1 MFASTLIDGIYYEFA
16 GTEAT
21 VVSGANKYTGDIII
35 PESVTYNENTY
46 SVTNIGYSAF
56 MDCTGLTNITIP
68 LSVTSID
75 IYAFYGC
82 SGLTNITFP
91 SSVTNIGSCAFHSCR
106 GLTSITIPTSV
117 TSIGDRAFCDC
128 QSLSS
133 ITVDAG
139 NTVYDSRENCNAIIE
154 TSSNTL
160 VEGCKNTIIPSSV
173 TSIGSGAFYLSG
185 LTSITIPE
193 GVTSIGNG
201 AFTSTRLTSITIPE
215 GVTSIG
221 NDAFQSCTSLK
232 SITIPVSLTN
242 IGDCAFYGCSGLTS
256 ISIPANLMSIGR
268 SAFYACRGLTSITIP
283 SSVTSIGVG
292 AFSYCPGLSSIIV
305 DAGNTVYDSRENC
318 NAIIETSSNTLVAGC
333 KNTIIPSSV
342 TKIGNSAF
350 YLCSDLTSITIPSS
364 VTSIGDYALGY
375 CSGLSSIIVDAG
387 NTVYDSR
394 ENCNAIIETSSNT
407 LVAGCKNTIIPS
419 SVTSIGSCA
428 FYLCTSLTSITIPE
442 GVTTIGADAFFR
454 CSGLK
459 TIYSYI
465 ESPTSDTG
473 SNFDSSN
480 YTNATLNVP
489 YGTKSLYQSTDGWKN
504 FTNIVEMAGLPTE
517 VESAF
522 IDVEVLGIDD
532 QELHEIS
539 AGTTLCESS
548 SVSMSNAYDD
558 SFSAVSMAI
567 SDVQNYQVNINGKK
581 YIYGEGVRG
590 AANAKPYSIGECQ
603 EDGTFVGGQYEGWVY
618 KFTTLYDG
626 YLYVPCR
633 IATNKSIYVWA
644 GNADEAAGRL
654 VAYNY
659 RGITSDG
666 QLASVSLPS
675 NSDDYY
681 VGPNE
686 EYDLYDRLQT
696 IQSIDKNLIVE
707 ESSLWTNGV
716 IAFPV
721 KASVGTYYV
730 CATGT
735 KLHSNGFVFVPG
747 AKDIGEVVFS
757 PRTFTLTYQV
767 DGETYRTYE
776 LAEGD
781 VITPEAAPTKEGYT
795 FSGWSE
801 IPETM
806 PANDVTVTGT
816 FTAIPEPS
824 SDNALAISN
833 AETYAGKQVVLPID
847 MNNVASIKAFQFDL
861 YLPDGITIAKDED
874 DEELIELTTR
884 AAKSHTIA
892 YSNRPD
898 GAIRMI
904 CTSMSGATFKGN
916 EGAIVN
922 VTLDVAQ
929 SMTDGDYDIE
939 IKNIELSDGTP
950 YNPAD
955 IKATLTVKTYT
966 PGDVDGTGTV
976 SVNDAVCV
984 INYILGSPAEDFIE
998 PAADLD
1004 GNGVIT
1010 VNDVVI
1016 LINDYILGGNSQNSL
1031 DLAFLEDVTA
1041 DDDYLYIEE
1050 DNLSN
1055 MTAGEEREIEVFMNT
1070 SRTDIQGL
1078 QCDIYLPDGM
1088 EFVPEE
1094 DGDEKYYADKGG
1106 RAAKS
1111 HSVASQLMADGSVR
1125 VVETSTSGAKFKA
1138 NELAVFYFTV
1148 RATANT
1154 AYGQGIRLCNMELSY
1169 GGEPI
1174 NPEDRTFDV
1183 NVKAGTVSLNSNGY
1197 ATFSYAS
1204 DVAIEGAE
1212 VYTATKNGNIIACT
1226 KEEQSIAAYNGV
1238 ILKGE
1243 PNATVTI
1250 YTNAGIEDYT
1260 SNELKATT
1268 TADGLADIETA
1279 LVLSGNMFK
1288 NYTGAAFEANKAY
1301 MPYDGNSGNAMVMVF
1316 DDATSVGSIGAES
1329 NLLDG
1334 AVIKTFEDGKLVIK
1348 TSNGKYT
1355 SVGAK
1360 MK

>member
-1 MFASTLIDGIYYEFA
+1 MTSIEWL
-16 GTEAT
+16 
-21 VVSGANKYTGDIII
+21 
-35 PESVTYNENTY
+35 
-46 SVTNIGYSAF
+46 AF
-56 MDCTGLTNITIP
+56 EGCTGLENVTINAIDVPETNSEAFKDVI
-68 LSVTSID
+68 LSNVT
-75 IYAFYGC
+75 
-82 SGLTNITFP
+82 LQVP
-91 SSVTNIGSCAFHSCR
+91 S
-106 GLTSITIPTSV
+106 
-117 TSIGDRAFCDC
+117 
-128 QSLSS
+128 QS
-133 ITVDAG
+133 VDAYRAHEVWG
-139 NTVYDSRENCNAIIE
+139 Q
-154 TSSNTL
+154 
-160 VEGCKNTIIPSSV
+160 
-173 TSIGSGAFYLSG
+173 
-185 LTSITIPE
+185 
-193 GVTSIGNG
+193 
-201 AFTSTRLTSITIPE
+201 FTFAQ
-215 GVTSIG
+215 
-221 NDAFQSCTSLK
+221 N
-232 SITIPVSLTN
+232 
-242 IGDCAFYGCSGLTS
+242 
-256 ISIPANLMSIGR
+256 
-268 SAFYACRGLTSITIP
+268 
-283 SSVTSIGVG
+283 
-292 AFSYCPGLSSIIV
+292 
-305 DAGNTVYDSRENC
+305 
-318 NAIIETSSNTLVAGC
+318 
-333 KNTIIPSSV
+333 
-342 TKIGNSAF
+342 
-350 YLCSDLTSITIPSS
+350 
-364 VTSIGDYALGY
+364 
-375 CSGLSSIIVDAG
+375 
-387 NTVYDSR
+387 
-394 ENCNAIIETSSNT
+394 
-407 LVAGCKNTIIPS
+407 
-419 SVTSIGSCA
+419 
-428 FYLCTSLTSITIPE
+428 
-442 GVTTIGADAFFR
+442 
-454 CSGLK
+454 
-459 TIYSYI
+459 
-465 ESPTSDTG
+465 PTMT
-473 SNFDSSN
+473 
-480 YTNATLNVP
+480 
-489 YGTKSLYQSTDGWKN
+489 
-504 FTNIVEMAGLPTE
+504 
-517 VESAF
+517 ESAF
-522 IDVEVLGIDD
+522 IDAEALGIDD
-532 QELHEIS
+532 QELHMIS

-567 SDVQNYQVNINGKK
+567 SGEQNYQVNINGKK
-581 YIYGEGVRG
+581 YIYGEGVQG
-590 AANAKPYSIGECQ
+590 ATNAKPYSIGECQ

-686 EYDLYDRLQT
+686 DYDTNDRLQS
-696 IQSIDKNLIVE
+696 IQAIDKNLIVE
-707 ESSLWTNGV
+707 GSSLWTNGV

-747 AKDIGEVVFS
+747 AKEIGEVVFS

-767 DGETYRTYE
+767 DGDTYKTYE
-776 LAEGD
+776 IAAGD

-833 AETYAGKQVVLPID
+833 AETYAGKQIVLPID

-861 YLPDGITIAKDED
+861 YLPDGVTIAKDED
-874 DEELIELTTR
+874 EEELIELTSR

-904 CTSMSGATFKGN
+904 CTSMSGAAFKGN

-922 VTLDVAQ
+922 VTLNVAQ

-1031 DLAFLEDVTA
+1031 DLAFLQDVTA

-1055 MTAGEEREIEVFMNT
+1055 MTAVEEREIEVYMNT

-1111 HSVASQLMADGSVR
+1111 HSVAAQLMADGSVR

-1169 GGEPI
+1169 GGAPI
-1174 NPEDRTFDV
+1174 NPEDCTFDV
-1183 NVKAGTVSLNSNGY
+1183 KVKAGTVSLNSEGY

-1204 DVAIEGAE
+1204 DVEVEGAE
-1212 VYTATKNGNIIACT
+1212 VYTATRNGNIISCT
-1226 KEEQSIAAYNGV
+1226 KEEQSVAAFNGV

-1243 PNATVTI
+1243 PDATVTL
-1250 YTNAGIEDYT
+1250 YTNNGVEGYT
-1260 SNELKATT
+1260 GNELKPTT
-1268 TADGLADIETA
+1268 TAAGVADIETA

-1288 NYTGAAFEANKAY
+1288 NYTGAAFVADKAY
-1301 MPYDGNSGNAMVMVF
+1301 MPYDGNSANAIEMVF
-1316 DDATSVGSIGAES
+1316 NGATAIDGIASEN

-1334 AVIKTFEDGKLVIK
+1334 AVIKTVEDGKLVIK
-1348 TSNGKYT
+1348 TANGKYS